1 MTRRSFLTLACSVLM
16 LSACGFQLRGQQ
28 DYAFK
33 RLYVSG
39 GSAGGRRA
47 ADAHGARRQRHGRR
61 QVAGQCRRDPAITQG
76 RGISTLT
83 LNSLGVV
90 QEYQLNLTMNYTLTG
105 KDGTVLI
112 PSSVIALNR
121 AMTYSDQF
129 SQAKAAETDILF
141 ADMENDAIDQL
152 IRRLGVVR
160 SLQSGAGPGRSGHRA
175 ACAAAAAAAVS
186 VVSCLIRCLCSTSP
200 IGSHATAT

>member
-1 MTRRSFLTLACSVLM
+1 MTRRSFLTLACSVMM

-39 GSAGGRRA
+39 GSPAAVARLTRMVQGGSDTVVVNSPA
-47 ADAHGARRQRHGRR
+47 NADAILQ
-61 QVAGQCRRDPAITQG
+61 ITQG
-76 RGISTLT
+76 RSLSTLT

-90 QEYQLNLTMNYTLTG
+90 AEYQLNLSMNYTLTG

-129 SQAKAAETDILF
+129 SQAKAAESDILF

-160 SLQSGAGPGRSGHRA
+160 SLHPAPGEGVPAVAPRA
-175 ACAAAAAAAVS
+175 P
-186 VVSCLIRCLCSTSP
+186 LPPPPL
-200 IGSHATAT
+200 

>member
-1 MTRRSFLTLACSVLM
+1 

-39 GSAGGRRA
+39 GSAAAAARLTRLVQGGSDTVVVTSVA
-47 ADAHGARRQRHGRR
+47 NADATLQ
-61 QVAGQCRRDPAITQG
+61 ITEG
-76 RGISTLT
+76 RGLSTLT

-90 QEYQLNLTMNYTLTG
+90 EEYAMNLSMTYTLVG
-105 KDGTVLI
+105 KDGTILI

-121 AMTYSDQF
+121 AMTYSDQY
-129 SQAKAAETDILF
+129 SQAKAAESEILF

-152 IRRLGVVR
+152 TRRLSVVR
-160 SLQSGAGPGRSGHRA
+160 TMHPAPGQEVPSIAPRA
-175 ACAAAAAAAVS
+175 P
-186 VVSCLIRCLCSTSP
+186 LPPPPL
-200 IGSHATAT
+200 

>member
-1 MTRRSFLTLACSVLM
+1 MM
-16 LSACGFQLRGQQ
+16 LSACGFKLRGQQ

-39 GSAGGRRA
+39 GSAAASARLTRIVQGGSDTVVVSSIA
-47 ADAHGARRQRHGRR
+47 NADAILQ
-61 QVAGQCRRDPAITQG
+61 ITQS
-76 RGISTLT
+76 RTINTLT

-90 QEYQLNLTMNYTLTG
+90 AEYQLNLQTNYTLTG

-112 PSSVIALNR
+112 PPSVIALNR

-129 SQAKAAETDILF
+129 SQAKAAESDILF
-141 ADMENDAIDQL
+141 TDMENDAIDQL

-160 SLQSGAGPGRSGHRA
+160 SLHPTPAEAVPGVAPRA
-175 ACAAAAAAAVS
+175 P
-186 VVSCLIRCLCSTSP
+186 LPPPPL
-200 IGSHATAT
+200 